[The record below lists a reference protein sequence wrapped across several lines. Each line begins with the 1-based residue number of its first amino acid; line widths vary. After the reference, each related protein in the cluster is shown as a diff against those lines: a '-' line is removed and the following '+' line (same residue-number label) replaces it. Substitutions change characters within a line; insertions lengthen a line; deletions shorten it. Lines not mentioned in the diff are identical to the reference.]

1 MKKLL
6 VIFILIGSAKVFAQE
21 NTVIGK
27 EIVSSNNNIYEEV
40 DKMPEYPGGLNLFR
54 KNFSQNFDI
63 SKING
68 SGTMKSEVQFVISKE
83 GMITDITV
91 TGNNRSMNKEMERTI
106 KALSITRWKPA
117 EIKGYPVKYKF
128 RLPMTM
134 NL

>member
-1 MKKLL
+1 MKKLIVPVL
-6 VIFILIGSAKVFAQE
+6 LISFAKVFAQE
-21 NTVIGK
+21 NAMPNK

-54 KNFSQNFDI
+54 RNFSQNFDI
-63 SKING
+63 TRVNG
-68 SGTMKSEVQFVISKE
+68 TGTTKSEVQFVISKE
-83 GMITDITV
+83 GIITDITV

-106 KALSITRWKPA
+106 KALSVTRWEPA

-128 RLPMTM
+128 KFPITM

>member
-21 NTVIGK
+21 NTVTGK
-27 EIVSSNNNIYEEV
+27 EIVSSDEIIYEKA
-40 DKMPEYPGGLNLFR
+40 DKTPEYPGGLNLFR
-54 KNFSQNFDI
+54 RNFSQNFDI
-63 SKING
+63 TKIDG
-68 SGTMKSEVQFVISKE
+68 TGTMKSEVQFVISKE